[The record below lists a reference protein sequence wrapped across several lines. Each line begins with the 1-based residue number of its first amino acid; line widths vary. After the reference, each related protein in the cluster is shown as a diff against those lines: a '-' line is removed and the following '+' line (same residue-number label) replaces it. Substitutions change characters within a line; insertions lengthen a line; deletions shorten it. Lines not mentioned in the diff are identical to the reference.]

1 MFTISINL
9 TLCIG
14 YACRADKNP
23 YRHDRRADKNLYLH
37 DRRAVKN
44 TYQHDR
50 RADSQCL
57 RIDTFRTGLVV
68 RASDSGSGDPGSIL
82 GRVGVFVSL
91 SKRHLLPKS
100 TGNTQE

>member
-23 YRHDRRADKNLYLH
+23 YRHDRRADKNPYRH
-37 DRRAVKN
+37 DRRADKN
-44 TYQHDR
+44 TYRHDR

-57 RIDTFRTGLVV
+57 YT
-68 RASDSGSGDPGSIL
+68 AEK
-82 GRVGVFVSL
+82 VFVARLILKKKGTAKKIIKKNMKTS
-91 SKRHLLPKS
+91 SF
-100 TGNTQE
+100 

>member
-14 YACRADKNP
+14 YACLADKNP

-37 DRRAVKN
+37 DRRADKN
-44 TYQHDR
+44 TYRHDR

-57 RIDTFRTGLVV
+57 RIDTFQHSVVKDTGL
-68 RASDSGSGDPGSIL
+68 RPIYL
-82 GRVGVFVSL
+82 MFF
-91 SKRHLLPKS
+91 KFLPISFHIK
-100 TGNTQE
+100 NNDDMWI

>member
-1 MFTISINL
+1 MWFRKIPDRKVCMDYVEIPSCIVISEYNSIIWCTNAH
-9 TLCIG
+9 G
-14 YACRADKNP
+14 
-23 YRHDRRADKNLYLH
+23 RRA
-37 DRRAVKN
+37 
-44 TYQHDR
+44 
-50 RADSQCL
+50 
-57 RIDTFRTGLVV
+57 GLVV